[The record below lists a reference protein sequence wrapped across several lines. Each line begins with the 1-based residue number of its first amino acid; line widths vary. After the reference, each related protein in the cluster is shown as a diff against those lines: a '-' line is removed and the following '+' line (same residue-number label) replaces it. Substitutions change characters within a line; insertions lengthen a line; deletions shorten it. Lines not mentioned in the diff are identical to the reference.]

1 MLVVVVHSGRRPT
14 VDRIH
19 TAGCCTVA
27 GQWLIEYILLACAL
41 KNATNVDPLLVAHD
55 VIATQTRIQRG
66 LHRVPGTDPNL
77 LPRSSRRRRRRP
89 ATSAASC
96 WGSAGTT
103 GTTPPCT
110 SERCVGAMAA
120 SALETGCDS
129 RVHHRL
135 LGHGPELKVDLKLGR
150 HFLVFCVRTKRIDGE
165 LCDDLRLAINE
176 RSVDPERH
184 QLLPPATASFDHHL
198 EIAGHADTHCEARAA
213 GNRLK
218 QGLLL
223 AENGGHGRSVSESKL
238 QGKRVSTN
246 VRSQS

>member
-1 MLVVVVHSGRRPT
+1 MLLVVVHSGRRPT
-14 VDRIH
+14 VDRVH
-19 TAGCCTVA
+19 TACCCTVA

-41 KNATNVDPLLVAHD
+41 KHATNVNPLCGSRRNRYTD
-55 VIATQTRIQRG
+55 G
-66 LHRVPGTDPNL
+66 LHRMPVADPIL

-103 GTTPPCT
+103 ATTPPCT

-150 HFLVFCVRTKRIDGE
+150 HFLVFGVRTKRIDGE

-198 EIAGHADTHCEARAA
+198 EIAGHADTNCEARAA